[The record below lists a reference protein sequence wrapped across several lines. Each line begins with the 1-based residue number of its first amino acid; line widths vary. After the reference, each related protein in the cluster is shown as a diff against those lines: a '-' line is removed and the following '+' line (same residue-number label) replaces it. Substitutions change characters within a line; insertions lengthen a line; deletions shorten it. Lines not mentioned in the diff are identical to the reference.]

1 MNAFN
6 TEVVV
11 TTQLRNTPYCIE
23 QHAHFIQLVHQDD
36 GALVL
41 PGHQAAHQLL
51 RLTRSTWTADVEEA
65 EMMKKVHSDA
75 SALVRKYFP
84 LPGAE
89 KNKHPFHGY
98 RFLFKICFGFSSP
111 TSLNDCLGCSVRIM
125 LENNC

>member
-1 MNAFN
+1 MNANFN

-11 TTQLRNTPYCIE
+11 TTQLRSTPYCIE

-51 RLTRSTWTADVEEA
+51 RLARSTWTADVEEA
-65 EMMKKVHSDA
+65 EMMKKVHLHSDA
-75 SALVRKYFP
+75 SALARKYFP

-89 KNKHPFHGY
+89 KNKHSFHTLQIPLQNLFW
-98 RFLFKICFGFSSP
+98 FLEPDFFK
-111 TSLNDCLGCSVRIM
+111 
-125 LENNC
+125 